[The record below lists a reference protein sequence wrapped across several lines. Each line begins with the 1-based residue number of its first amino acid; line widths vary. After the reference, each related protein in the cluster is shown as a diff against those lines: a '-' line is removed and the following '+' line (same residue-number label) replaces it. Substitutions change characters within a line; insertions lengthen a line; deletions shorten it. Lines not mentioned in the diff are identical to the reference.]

1 VPARP
6 PPDGVLK
13 PELEE
18 DPLARLDARLRRVGE
33 WLPVVYTV
41 ALLLMTF
48 GGERWLAPPPPEV
61 AVAEN
66 LGDD

>member
-1 VPARP
+1 MK
-6 PPDGVLK
+6 L
-13 PELEE
+13 ELEE

-33 WLPVVYTV
+33 WLLVVYTV

-48 GGERWLAPPPPEV
+48 GGERWLAPPPPKV

-66 LGDD
+66 LGYD